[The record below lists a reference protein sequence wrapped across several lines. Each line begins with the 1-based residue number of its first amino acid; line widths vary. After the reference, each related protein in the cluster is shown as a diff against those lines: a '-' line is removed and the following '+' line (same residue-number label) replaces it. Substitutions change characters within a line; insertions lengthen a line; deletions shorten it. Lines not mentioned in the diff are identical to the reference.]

1 MGWFKCYLC
10 NFGPDIKQWLENWTS
25 VGLELYQNLDCWAKS
40 QYWSDHLNTKHL
52 IGQIL
57 NVFKFKSS
65 SFHMIGLYVAVS

>member
-52 IGQIL
+52 I
-57 NVFKFKSS
+57 V
-65 SFHMIGLYVAVS
+65 